1 MQKVRVMVE
10 VEVTVVLDAEREIVD
25 AGCYPDPKD
34 VVEETAEEVRVWAE
48 WRVRAALC
56 DLLSEE
62 RELGRIQRNLHY
74 VCAARPTA
82 VSPVLMS
89 GSEQT
94 SSYAMMTAPSLCR
107 ND

>member
-1 MQKVRVMVE
+1 MIYYLRNGSWDGYK
-10 VEVTVVLDAEREIVD
+10 
-25 AGCYPDPKD
+25 
-34 VVEETAEEVRVWAE
+34 
-48 WRVRAALC
+48 
-56 DLLSEE
+56 
-62 RELGRIQRNLHY
+62 RNLHY